1 MKFLVFPWTLL
12 NHGTCEPFNLF
23 FFLEVYFIFIPFY
36 LYLNNF
42 TLAQM
47 DQEKFVCIFVYLFA
61 CF

>member
-1 MKFLVFPWTLL
+1 MKFLVFSSTLL
-12 NHGTCEPFNLF
+12 NHGICE
-23 FFLEVYFIFIPFY
+23 PFY

-47 DQEKFVCIFVYLFA
+47 DQELFVCIFVYLFA